1 MNQKHPLVWLVD
13 SFTESVH
20 LIDPY
25 EEGFPFLYVNERF
38 TDITGYGNEII
49 GNKKNFLEGADTD
62 EETSRKLEEVIEF
75 EQSATIE
82 ILNYRKDGT
91 NFWREIYL
99 KPLNEDQKELFA
111 YMCMQHDITYKKT
124 SDNLKEKQS
133 PYSTIDIYSS
143 MISFIN
149 PDGIIEKPKINSP
162 SIKTIYSKVGQHA
175 RDFIVEEDKAK
186 DFQCF
191 RNAMKGNI
199 ENAQIRII
207 NGNEETL

>member
-1 MNQKHPLVWLVD
+1 MRENREKTDRVRHLQQEIMNQKHPLVWLVD

-49 GNKKNFLEGADTD
+49 GYKKDFLEGADTD
-62 EETSRKLEEVIEF
+62 EEASRKLEEVIEF

-91 NFWREIYL
+91 PFWKEIYL
-99 KPLNEDQKELFA
+99 NPLYDDQKELFA
-111 YMCMQHDITYKKT
+111 YIGMQHDITYKKARG
-124 SDNLKEKQS
+124 NLKEKQS
-133 PYSTIDIYSS
+133 PYSTSDIHSS

-149 PDGIIEKPKINSP
+149 PAGIIEKTKINSP
-162 SIKTIYSKVGQHA
+162 SIKTH
-175 RDFIVEEDKAK
+175 
-186 DFQCF
+186 
-191 RNAMKGNI
+191 
-199 ENAQIRII
+199 
-207 NGNEETL
+207 